1 MKATGIFP
9 VGAGLP
15 CPGAQQAA
23 PLQMMLGRSVANPM
37 NKNAALKIVS
47 VVGARP
53 NFMKV
58 APLARAFG
66 NYDRIDHGIIHTGQ
80 HYDKEMSEVFFD
92 QLGLPKPAKDLGV
105 GSGGHGE
112 MTGKIMIE
120 FEKVC
125 LELKPDM
132 VIVVGDVNS
141 TVAASLVA
149 RKLFI
154 PVAHVEAGLRSF
166 DETMPEE
173 LNRRLTDCL
182 SNLLFVSEPSGVENL
197 RREGIDMGRVHL
209 VGDIMLETL
218 QMFLPEIRSRRRWKD
233 FGLEEGSYAL
243 VTLHRP
249 SNVDERQAL
258 LEVIEILDLL
268 PYPTIFPIHP
278 RTVKRLEEF
287 GLKDKIDSIT
297 NVMLVPPEPYIDFLS
312 LMQGCAL
319 IFSDSGSVQSEASF
333 FGVPCLICRENTER
347 PIYLEQGTSALV
359 GRNKKLVK
367 ELLAEIEQ
375 GAYRQSG
382 PLIKEL
388 GADVARKTTGIIADY
403 LL

>member
-1 MKATGIFP
+1 MQIKVI
-9 VGAGLP
+9 
-15 CPGAQQAA
+15 
-23 PLQMMLGRSVANPM
+23 
-37 NKNAALKIVS
+37 S

-58 APLARAFG
+58 APLAREFR
-66 NYDRIDHGIIHTGQ
+66 NYDRIDNIIIHTGQ
-80 HYDKEMSEVFFD
+80 HYDKEMSKVFFD
-92 QLGLPKPAKDLGV
+92 QLDLPKPAKDLGV

-125 LELKPDM
+125 LEWKPDM

-141 TVAASLVA
+141 TIAASLVA

-197 RREGIDMGRVHL
+197 RKEGIDTGRVHL

-249 SNVDERQAL
+249 SNVDEPQAL

-287 GLKDKIDSIT
+287 RLKDKIDSVA
-297 NVMLVPPEPYIDFLS
+297 NLMLVPPEPYIDFLS
-312 LMQGCAL
+312 LMQGSAL
-319 IFSDSGSVQSEASF
+319 VFSDSGSVQSETSF

-347 PIYLEQGTSALV
+347 PIYLEQGTSVLV

-367 ELLAEIEQ
+367 ELLIKIGQ

-388 GADVARKTTGIIADY
+388 GANVARKTTGIIADY
-403 LL
+403 LV